1 MIVTL
6 IKTKPGDTI
15 EVYHN
20 TSDEIS
26 IEIKTHITKSS
37 ISISANDAA
46 FLIELLNKEIQS
58 IRDTIGYSKSERE
71 DMLADAIKNNSK

>member
-20 TSDEIS
+20 ANHEIS

-37 ISISANDAA
+37 IAISANDAE
-46 FLIELLNKEIQS
+46 FLIKLLQKEIQS

>member
-20 TSDEIS
+20 TNDEIS

-71 DMLADAIKNNSK
+71 DMLADAIKNNYK